1 MGIYDR
7 DYFREAPQYHVRFGL
22 PRIGSAVKTLIVIN
36 FAVFFVQIVDALIA
50 SRARAEIPYFSYLF
64 ALNPALVIHK
74 GFIWQFFTHMFL
86 HSFDPFHILLNMLC
100 LYFFGTDIEMSL
112 GKKRFVKLYF
122 LSGIVGGL
130 AQFLFNIKD
139 DISILG
145 ASGAVMGMLVAFA
158 VLYPNRRIFF
168 FFFPVRARTAI
179 YILIFINI
187 IYSLTPGRIA
197 AFAHFGG
204 MLTGY
209 LYIKHYLRGPRY
221 QVFDIEGKPGIF
233 SRIKKAMRPKRKA
246 SLHRHDDFDKMMD
259 RIIDKVH
266 NEGLGSLTD
275 AEKEFLDNLKRRH
288 GG

>member
-7 DYFREAPQYHVRFGL
+7 DYYREEPQHHARFGL
-22 PRIGSAVKTLIVIN
+22 PRISSVVRTLIIIN
-36 FAVFFVQIVDALIA
+36 FAVLFIQILDAIIA
-50 SRARAEIPYFSYLF
+50 SRTEAGEPYFRYLF
-64 ALNPALVIHK
+64 ALNPALVIQR
-74 GFIWQFFTHMFL
+74 GFIWQFFTYMFL

-100 LYFFGTDIEMSL
+100 LYFFGTDIEAAV
-112 GKKRFVKLYF
+112 GRKKFLHLYF
-122 LSGIVGGL
+122 LSGVIGGL

-139 DISILG
+139 NTPIVG
-145 ASGAVMGMLVAFA
+145 ASGAVMGVLVAFA
-158 VLYPNRRIFF
+158 VLYPNRRILF
-168 FFFPVRARTAI
+168 FFFPIRARTAV

-221 QVFDIEGKPGIF
+221 QVYDFEGKPGIF
-233 SRIKKAMRPKRKA
+233 ARIKKALRPKKKP
-246 SLHRHDDFDKMMD
+246 SLRRDDDFDDMMD

-266 NEGLGSLTD
+266 NKGLDSLTE
-275 AEKEFLDNLKRRH
+275 AERQFLDDLKRRH
-288 GG
+288 GR